1 MVSFDASA
9 LGTTLETWVGDS
21 RWAEAPV
28 FDLEVIDSLVVV
40 AAHPDDETLG
50 AGGIIHA
57 CAQRGIPVEV
67 IIVTDGAASH
77 PGDALTPLR
86 RAREAHSAVAVL
98 APRARLTM
106 LGFADG
112 ETRDH
117 RQAIT
122 VALAEA
128 LAAAPAGSTVLA
140 PWRGDGHRDHRVVG
154 EVVASLVPP
163 TRLQEYPVWMWHWG
177 HPDHPDIDW
186 SRMRAV
192 TIDPA
197 IKQRAIDA
205 YSSQIGGEV
214 PVVSAAVLD
223 AAATDREFV
232 IGDALTTA
240 EPLASLAMAAPSSTD
255 DPIVTYL
262 DRAYARHDD
271 PWRVATRWYEER
283 KRAVTL
289 ASLPVRR
296 YARAL
301 EIGCSIGVL
310 TAELAD
316 RCDDLLAVD
325 LSPDAVERARS
336 RLDGR
341 AGVAI
346 EQHDIRAAL
355 PPGRFDLVVL
365 SEVGYYL
372 SHPQF
377 DRLLD
382 EIETA
387 IGDRGTLLAC
397 HWRRPVAE
405 HALGGDEVHE
415 AIAARGLPRI
425 ARHEEADFV
434 LEIYS
439 RDACSVAQHEG
450 IA

>member
-9 LGTTLETWVGDS
+9 LGTTVSTWVDDP
-21 RWAEAPV
+21 RWSGAPQ
-28 FDLEVIDSLVVV
+28 FDLAGIESLVVV

-57 CAQRGIPVEV
+57 CAQRGVPVEV
-67 IIVTDGAASH
+67 VIVTDGAASH
-77 PGDALTPLR
+77 PGDVLTPLR
-86 RAREAHSAVAVL
+86 RAREAHSALAVL

-112 ETRDH
+112 QTRDH
-117 RQAIT
+117 RRAIT

-128 LAAAPAGSTVLA
+128 LAAAPERSTVLA

-163 TRLQEYPVWMWHWG
+163 ARLQEYPVWMWHWG
-177 HPDHPDIDW
+177 HPDHPDVEW
-186 SRMRAV
+186 GRMRAA

-205 YSSQIGGEV
+205 YSSQVAGEL

-232 IGDALTTA
+232 IV
-240 EPLASLAMAAPSSTD
+240 
-255 DPIVTYL
+255 DPISPYL
-262 DRAYARHDD
+262 DRAYSRRDD

-283 KRAVTL
+283 KRALTI
-289 ASLPVRR
+289 ASLPARR
-296 YARAL
+296 YGRAL

-310 TAELAD
+310 TAELAE

-325 LSPDAVERARS
+325 LSPDAVERARA

-341 AGVAI
+341 AGVSI
-346 EQHDIRAAL
+346 EQHDVRAAL
-355 PPGRFDLVVL
+355 PSGRFDLVVL

-372 SHPQF
+372 SRPQL
-377 DRLLD
+377 DRALD
-382 EIETA
+382 EIEAA

-405 HALGGDEVHE
+405 HVLGGDEVHAVIE
-415 AIAARGLPRI
+415 ARGLPRI

-434 LEIYS
+434 LEVYS